1 MKKII
6 IKQDRLSREN
16 LCNSFPNNTLHERL
30 IKSNAI
36 DYTENYFVEDL
47 GHNYIRISPKDK
59 TKLLR

>member
-6 IKQDRLSREN
+6 IKQNSLSRES
-16 LCNSFPNNTLHERL
+16 LCNPFPNNTLPERL
-30 IKSNAI
+30 KKSNAI

-47 GHNYIRISPKDK
+47 GNNYIRISPKDK